1 MTLKEKLKSEFPINT
16 EKKSNKFANKCVRV
30 ADEHAI
36 EFAEWLLYN
45 CYCENNQW
53 WLKAIE
59 GDVLITSKELLEIFK
74 KENEL

>member
-30 ADEHAI
+30 ADEFAI
-36 EFAEWLLYN
+36 GFAEWLLYN

-53 WLKAIE
+53 WLKATE
-59 GDVLITSKELLEIFK
+59 GDVLTKSEELLEIYK
-74 KENEL
+74 KEQGL